1 MGSTPQAPASV
12 SATDIANAQTTA
24 NTTAQGQSLINQYN
38 PYGSLTYTQTGS
50 INGQPT
56 YSANQT
62 LSQPQQQIFNNYQQY
77 QTGAGSTA
85 NSLLSQFSNSSN
97 NVGQAT
103 SDLTNQLVG
112 QYTASQNPQFQYQ
125 TQALEAQLA
134 NQGLSP
140 DSVAYQ
146 QQLKNLQLNQN
157 QSIQAFTSQIEPQA
171 YSQAVSQYEL
181 PEQLAAQL
189 AGQGNPTSLTNT
201 LANTSAGQVSPANIA
216 QAYQAQNQNYQN
228 QLQAAQQQN
237 SAIGGLVTGGLSLL
251 GGGGGGGSLLGLLGN
266 GGSNNSLG
274 YTPTG
279 YYG

>member
-1 MGSTPQAPASV
+1 M
-12 SATDIANAQTTA
+12 
-24 NTTAQGQSLINQYN
+24 
-38 PYGSLTYTQTGS
+38 
-50 INGQPT
+50 
-56 YSANQT
+56 
-62 LSQPQQQIFNNYQQY
+62 SQPQQQIFNNYQQY

-189 AGQGNPTSLTNT
+189 AGQGNPTALTNT
-201 LANTSAGQVSPANIA
+201 LANTSAGQVSPVNIA

>member
-1 MGSTPQAPASV
+1 M
-12 SATDIANAQTTA
+12 
-24 NTTAQGQSLINQYN
+24 
-38 PYGSLTYTQTGS
+38 
-50 INGQPT
+50 
-56 YSANQT
+56 
-62 LSQPQQQIFNNYQQY
+62 
-77 QTGAGSTA
+77 
-85 NSLLSQFSNSSN
+85 
-97 NVGQAT
+97 
-103 SDLTNQLVG
+103 TNQLVG

-189 AGQGNPTSLTNT
+189 AGQGNPTALTNT
-201 LANTSAGQVSPANIA
+201 LANTSAGQVSPVNIA